1 VPTSFSPSETA
12 SLTSLS
18 PILLFDTGVGGLT
31 VHDALRKIAP
41 DLPVIYAADYAGI
54 PYGEKTEAEVAA
66 RVAGLLGRMA
76 ERYQPRLACIACNT
90 ASTIALGMVREVLEI
105 PIVGTVPA
113 IKPAAALTR
122 TGAIA
127 LVGTKATIRQ
137 AYVDDLEARFAG
149 DKTLLRIAAPELVDL
164 AEGKLR
170 GKAVSDEPIRHI
182 AARLNAMADGATV
195 DTIVL
200 ACTHFP
206 LLREEF
212 AEVFGA
218 SAQLIDGAD
227 GIARR
232 IVSLL
237 PGSDAKRASPDR
249 FVVTGPADKAND
261 LQSALASRGFGVV
274 ESFNTPG

>member
-1 VPTSFSPSETA
+1 MNDA
-12 SLTSLS
+12 SS
-18 PILLFDTGVGGLT
+18 PILLFDTGVGGLS
-31 VHDALRKIAP
+31 VHDALRAIAP

-113 IKPAAALTR
+113 IKPAASLTQ
-122 TGAIA
+122 TGTIA

-149 DKTLLRIAAPELVDL
+149 DRTLLRIAAPELVDL
-164 AEGKLR
+164 AEAKLR
-170 GKAVSDEPIRHI
+170 GESISDEPIRQI
-182 AARLNAMADGATV
+182 ATTLGSMAQSAAI

-212 AEVFGA
+212 ARVFGA
-218 SAQLIDGAD
+218 NVLLIDGAD

-237 PGSDAKRASPDR
+237 PVSDDTCDSPDR
-249 FVVTGPADKAND
+249 FVVTGPADRAHG
-261 LQSALASRGFGVV
+261 LETALATRGFSEV
-274 ESFNTPG
+274 ESFNAPA